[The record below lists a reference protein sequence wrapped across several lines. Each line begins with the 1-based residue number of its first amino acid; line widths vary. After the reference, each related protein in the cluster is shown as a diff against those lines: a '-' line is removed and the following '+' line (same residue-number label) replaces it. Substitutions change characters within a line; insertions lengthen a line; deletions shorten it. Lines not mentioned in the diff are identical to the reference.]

1 MVTYRDVAKRH
12 VLYGTAFAL
21 VLTIS
26 KFAWT
31 LAGLLSVLLAATAW
45 HHSTPLRFVALTS
58 LATPVVTGMLVKGS
72 EHTWWYATP
81 IDFLGVPPWL
91 FPMHGML
98 AHWVLDAYFMVTLS
112 EVRKITLP

>member
-12 VLYGTAFAL
+12 GLYSSAFL
-21 VLTIS
+21 LILLFS
-26 KFAWT
+26 KYKWT
-31 LAGLLSVLLAATAW
+31 LALLLSSLLAAAW
-45 HHSTPLRFVALTS
+45 HHHGTPVLFVALTS
-58 LATPVVTGMLVKGS
+58 VATPLVTGMLVKHS
-72 EHTWWYATP
+72 EHTWWYANP

-91 FPMHGML
+91 FPLHGLL